1 MKKKLILIISIFL
14 IGINNV
20 YANDEVK
27 YVNCI
32 DGDTIRVLL
41 NDEEKTV
48 RLLAIDAPEDSPNR
62 VDYYGK
68 EASEYTCNKIKKAKK
83 ISLEYDQNS
92 DKYDKYDRV
101 LAWVFIDD
109 KLLEEEL
116 VKNGYAQVAYL
127 YNDYKYTSKLKEQ
140 EEKAKE
146 KGIPFIMSLGMAN
159 RFDPSKVKIAKLNQT
174 HSDPLAKKIRY
185 MVKKQGLDTSNINVV
200 ISEELPQKNGDK
212 LYSIMTVPS
221 SAGLSIAKFI
231 LSSIIIEK

>member
-1 MKKKLILIISIFL
+1 MNKDIFSRSIGLLNEDNFNLIQDKVIAIFGLGGVGGTTLEALARTGFKHFL
-14 IGINNV
+14 IVDFDKVDPSNLNRQILYTAKDIGRTKVEVANERILSINEEA
-20 YANDEVK
+20 YIK
-27 YVNCI
+27 TYCI
-32 DGDTIRVLL
+32 KAQDFDFNQKIDFIV
-41 NDEEKTV
+41 D
-48 RLLAIDAPEDSPNR
+48 AIDDVN
-62 VDYYGK
+62 GK
-68 EASEYTCNKIKKAKK
+68 LY
-83 ISLEYDQNS
+83 
-92 DKYDKYDRV
+92 
-101 LAWVFIDD
+101 
-109 KLLEEEL
+109 LL
-116 VKNGYAQVAYL
+116 
-127 YNDYKYTSKLKEQ
+127 S
-140 EEKAKE
+140 KAKE

>member
-1 MKKKLILIISIFL
+1 MIYLLWDDRVKKKLILIISIFL

-62 VDYYGK
+62 VEYYGK

-116 VKNGYAQVAYL
+116 VKNGYAKVAYL

-146 KGIPFIMSLGMAN
+146 KGIGIWN
-159 RFDPSKVKIAKLNQT
+159 E
-174 HSDPLAKKIRY
+174 LAKEKY
-185 MVKKQGLDTSNINVV
+185 EASNIKDEVLAAKIDEYADSEV
-200 ISEELPQKNGDK
+200 LILLVLYLMFVFISSKTLKRK
-212 LYSIMTVPS
+212 
-221 SAGLSIAKFI
+221 K
-231 LSSIIIEK
+231 